1 MYGGTM
7 IFDATL
13 PPFWETARGGG
24 PCTES
29 IRAHERAR
37 KLTRLAQLEERH
49 EVMLGR
55 LIDAK
60 AGSKPSTR
68 QMYERKVRESVKVV
82 DDLRNELGLE
92 PYQEMVTR

>member
-1 MYGGTM
+1 M

-29 IRAHERAR
+29 IRAHERSK
-37 KLTRLAQLEERH
+37 KLTRLAQLEEWH

-60 AGSKPSTR
+60 AGGKPSTR
-68 QMYERKVRESVKVV
+68 QMYERKVKESIKVV

-92 PYQEMVTR
+92 PYAPRATS